1 MQLKRHG
8 SSYNNEFLNNW
19 PIFIKYGI
27 RVTTRNLHFFLF
39 LAVEINKQGT
49 SQLQRSGMLYDN
61 TVLKACKFYIE
72 NNFYKAK

>member
-1 MQLKRHG
+1 
-8 SSYNNEFLNNW
+8 
-19 PIFIKYGI
+19 
-27 RVTTRNLHFFLF
+27 VTTRNLHFFLF